1 MKTHAGSGLPHG
13 HQNKGTA
20 PRPSPVHGG
29 SGQAKGQVH
38 DAAAPKP
45 SQRST
50 SWHAMAAASQ
60 KRT

>member
-1 MKTHAGSGLPHG
+1 MKHG
-13 HQNKGTA
+13 GTDHVKGVLNKGTH

-45 SQRST
+45 SQSKT
-50 SWHAMAAASQ
+50 SWHAMAARSQ
-60 KRT
+60 TRK